1 MAKDRTLGR
10 DVAINAL
17 LPSGKV
23 LVTHDARWAELEAK
37 VKAWGGGE
45 GGRNYDRA
53 APQPGRARLRRFLP
67 PT

>member
-23 LVTHDARWAELEAK
+23 LVTHDARWDALEAK
-37 VKAWGGGE
+37 VKA
-45 GGRNYDRA
+45 
-53 APQPGRARLRRFLP
+53 
-67 PT
+67 